1 MSDGEGYSYTTLS
14 ARRGQPVR
22 VGVSFYLDGR
32 AWIAVPGAGTDQPH
46 LHISQG
52 SAQADFGPCS
62 PGQVTAEDARI
73 ARELADKAAEYAA
86 EIERLHAASPAYAA
100 EEEGGDAAA

>member
-14 ARRGQPVR
+14 ARRGQAVR

-32 AWIAVPGAGTDQPH
+32 AWIAVPGAGTDKPH
-46 LHISQG
+46 LHISHG
-52 SAQADFGPCS
+52 DVSAGFSPCD

-100 EEEGGDAAA
+100 EQGGDAAA

>member
-1 MSDGEGYSYTTLS
+1 MSDSGGRTYTTLS
-14 ARRGQPVR
+14 ADLGEPVR

-32 AWIAVPGAGTDQPH
+32 AWFSVPGAGTDSPH
-46 LHISQG
+46 LHVSHG
-52 SAQADFGPCS
+52 DVSVGFGPCV

-100 EEEGGDAAA
+100 EEGGGAAA